1 MNSSELIE
9 EFKLLEPEEQLVIKR
24 VGNTIHIARLKE
36 IGGVVKSCNRAISFK
51 EMELSKIDALALGF
65 RRMRELLSNTVG
77 DALLE
82 AVGLAGKEKEDE

>member
-1 MNSSELIE
+1 MMSKELIE
-9 EFKLLEPEEQLVIKR
+9 ELKLLKPKEQLIIKR

-36 IGGVVKSCNRAISFK
+36 IGGMAKSCNRVIGFK

-77 DALLE
+77 DALFE
-82 AVGLAGKEKEDE
+82 AVGLTGKEKEDE